1 MDMARVEIPADL
13 AQAAGLNS
21 GDPSVEA
28 ARLLAVEIF
37 REDKVSLGR
46 AAELCQM
53 PIEQFVEFAARH
65 NAPLHYGGGE
75 LGECLRM
82 FKRLCACRIR
92 FLTAHLPSPG

>member
-1 MDMARVEIPADL
+1 MRYSEGMDMVRVEIPADL

-28 ARLLAVEIF
+28 ARLLAVELY

-53 PIEQFVEFAARH
+53 PINQFMEFAARH
-65 NAPLHYGGGE
+65 NAPLHYGAGE
-75 LGECLRM
+75 LEEDLRTL
-82 FKRLCACRIR
+82 KRLG
-92 FLTAHLPSPG
+92 L